1 MNNVLSTEQ
10 IAMKAPAVV
19 ELTHA
24 DNLSKHYTHIP
35 TMTLVEDMAQ
45 LGWEVVDVKQGKSR
59 DSSKRMFK
67 KHMVVFR
74 NPNIK
79 ISREGMDAVFP
90 QILLTNSHD
99 GKSSFQFRAGLFRL
113 ICSNGL
119 VISTQ
124 DFAQARLR
132 HSGYSFDH
140 LKGVVMEMVNKIPDT
155 IKTPNSL
162 TEVELTEEQ
171 KMEFALKAIGIR
183 FDKGNAEVL
192 PQELL
197 VPLREQDKGNDLWS
211 VFNVVQEKLVRGG
224 FKYTLKEGRRAN
236 RTARRISNFIQDIRI
251 NEQLFD
257 LAKSYANA

>member
-1 MNNVLSTEQ
+1 MNNVLSPEQ
-10 IAMKAPAVV
+10 IALQAPAVV

-35 TMTLVEDMAQ
+35 TMTLIEDMEQ

-59 DSSKRMFK
+59 DDSKRMFK

-74 NPNIK
+74 NPNLK

-113 ICSNGL
+113 VCSNGL

-124 DFAQARLR
+124 DFAQTRMR
-132 HSGYSFDH
+132 HSGYSFQQ
-140 LKGVVMEMVNKIPDT
+140 LKDVVMDMVAKIPDT
-155 IKTPNSL
+155 I
-162 TEVELTEEQ
+162 
-171 KMEFALKAIGIR
+171 
-183 FDKGNAEVL
+183 
-192 PQELL
+192 
-197 VPLREQDKGNDLWS
+197 KGNDLWS

-224 FKYTLKEGRRAN
+224 FKYTLREGRRTN

>member
-1 MNNVLSTEQ
+1 MNNILSPEQ
-10 IAMKAPAVV
+10 IALKAPAVV

-35 TMTLVEDMAQ
+35 TMTLIEDMEQ
-45 LGWEVVDVKQGKSR
+45 LGWEVVDVKQCKSR
-59 DSSKRMFK
+59 DASKKMFK

-74 NPNIK
+74 NPNLK

-113 ICSNGL
+113 VCSNGL

-124 DFAQARLR
+124 DFAQTRMR
-132 HSGYSFDH
+132 HSGYSFQQ
-140 LKGVVMEMVNKIPDT
+140 LKEVVKEMVSKIPDT
-155 IKTPNSL
+155 IQTLNSL

-171 KMEFALKAIGIR
+171 KMDFALKAIGIR

-197 VPLREQDKGNDLWS
+197 VPMRDSDKGNDLWS

-224 FKYTLKEGRRAN
+224 FKYTLREGRRTN

>member
-1 MNNVLSTEQ
+1 MNQVLTPEQ
-10 IAMKAPAVV
+10 IAVKAPAVV

-35 TMTLVEDMAQ
+35 TMTLMEDMAK

-59 DSSKRMFK
+59 DLSKRMFK
-67 KHMVVFR
+67 KHLVIFR
-74 NPNIK
+74 NPNLK
-79 ISREGMDAVFP
+79 ISREGSDAVFP
-90 QILLTNSHD
+90 QILLMNSHD

-119 VISTQ
+119 VITTQ

-132 HSGYSFDH
+132 HSGYSFEH
-140 LKGVVMEMVNKIPDT
+140 LKSVVMEMVEKIPDT
-155 IKTPNSL
+155 IKTLNSL

-183 FDKGNAEVL
+183 FEKGNAEVL

-224 FKYTLKEGRRAN
+224 FKYTLREGRRTN

-251 NEQLFD
+251 NEELFD